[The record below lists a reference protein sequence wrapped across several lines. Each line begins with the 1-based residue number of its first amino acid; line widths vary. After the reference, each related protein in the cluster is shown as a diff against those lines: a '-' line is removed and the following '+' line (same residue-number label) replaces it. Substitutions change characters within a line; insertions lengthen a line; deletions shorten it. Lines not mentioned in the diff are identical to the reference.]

1 MVSFVDVSP
10 LHFLDVLEI
19 YDWRNETDYPI
30 IRCRWRKVIFNN
42 KQIVLTKQELKKY
55 IKNNPSP
62 SSVKIE
68 VETEEVVPLE
78 SFGSLSVAQILY
90 AFKEA
95 LVAFERLF
103 SLFGPYLIN
112 SKMIT
117 VNPQGKVKVWISSQ
131 YSQNIKLDYEL
142 RENGNSES

>member
-1 MVSFVDVSP
+1 MEINPAPTTVS
-10 LHFLDVLEI
+10 
-19 YDWRNETDYPI
+19 
-30 IRCRWRKVIFNN
+30 
-42 KQIVLTKQELKKY
+42 
-55 IKNNPSP
+55 
-62 SSVKIE
+62 IE
-68 VETEEVVPLE
+68 VETEHVIPLE
-78 SFGSLSVAQILY
+78 SFGPLSVAQILY

-117 VNPQGKVKVWISSQ
+117 VNPQGKLKVWISSQ

-142 RENGNSES
+142 RENGNTEG

>member
-1 MVSFVDVSP
+1 
-10 LHFLDVLEI
+10 
-19 YDWRNETDYPI
+19 
-30 IRCRWRKVIFNN
+30 
-42 KQIVLTKQELKKY
+42 LTKQELRKY
-55 IKNNPSP
+55 IESNAAPA
-62 SSVKIE
+62 SVKIE

-78 SFGSLSVAQILY
+78 SFGPLSVAQILY

-117 VNPQGKVKVWISSQ
+117 VNQEGKVKIWISSQ
-131 YSQNIKLDYEL
+131 YNQNIKLDYEQ
-142 RENGNSES
+142 RENANS